1 MKSRLRILMAEQ
13 EPPLSQAVLIDR
25 LGLGSH
31 TISRLYNNTFQRI
44 DTETVE
50 KLCDFFECG
59 LAELFEL
66 KEQSNENS

>member
-13 EPPLSQAVLIDR
+13 EPPLSQTDLINR

-31 TISRLYNNTFQRI
+31 TISRLYNNTFQRV
-44 DTETVE
+44 DAETVE

-66 KEQSNENS
+66 KKKNND